1 MLFRRLGESSFE
13 RVQNEEPPS
22 VNSFL
27 SFLFSLGS
35 LPHVPWILRP
45 PYCFS
50 VSIPLL
56 ILVLHQMLAPHISKI
71 LSKTQVG
78 SLSRL
83 VSPAEMNFSGATISL
98 LAFTVLCCLKT
109 VYGASLVLWQRS
121 PGLSA
126 LCSPSAMPGTREI
139 PVCCWFY
146 FILSYYT
153 PCFFL
158 LLSRLCLYS
167 LYFIC
172 SDIPH

>member
-1 MLFRRLGESSFE
+1 M
-13 RVQNEEPPS
+13 
-22 VNSFL
+22 NSFL
-27 SFLFSLGS
+27 SFLSSLDS
-35 LPHVPWILRP
+35 TPRAVDPQPHPHP
-45 PYCFS
+45 HCFS

-56 ILVLHQMLAPHISKI
+56 SLVLHQMLAPHISKI

-83 VSPAEMNFSGATISL
+83 VSPTEMNFSGATISL
-98 LAFTVLCCLKT
+98 LAFTVLCCMIT
-109 VYGASLVLWQRS
+109 VYGVSLVLWQWN

-126 LCSPSAMPGTREI
+126 LCSPSTMPGTREI

-158 LLSRLCLYS
+158 LLSLLCLYS